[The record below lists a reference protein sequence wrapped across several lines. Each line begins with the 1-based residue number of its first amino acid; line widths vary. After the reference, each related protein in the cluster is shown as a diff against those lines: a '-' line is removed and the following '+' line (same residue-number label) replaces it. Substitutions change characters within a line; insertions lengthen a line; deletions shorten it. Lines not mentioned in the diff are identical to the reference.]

1 MSIDNRPGTGLDSD
15 LAELRAALA
24 RHPFPSTQDHIL
36 AWLVARREPAL
47 LLWRVAA
54 LSRER
59 EYDSVDAV
67 CAELVRDSDS
77 GMPPPPGR

>member
-1 MSIDNRPGTGLDSD
+1 MSIDNRPGAGLDSD
-15 LAELRAALA
+15 LDELRAALA
-24 RHPFPSTQDHIL
+24 RHPFPSTQDHLL
-36 AWLVARREPAL
+36 AWLVARREPAI

-59 EYDSVDAV
+59 EYGSLDEV
-67 CAELVRDSDS
+67 CADLEGSGES